1 MLQRGDVDV
10 GEHKRSGGTR
20 GCGGFLE
27 LGIGDGKKGY
37 DGDGIQTVV
46 ALPGGEKLLSRRV
59 AEIKEKGL
67 PLFGIEAA
75 KRFGE
80 RRGTANLKRG
90 RGRFHNGLGDFEPEG
105 QFAQEENLRTS
116 S

>member
-46 ALPGGEKLLSRRV
+46 ELPGGEKLLSRRV

-80 RRGTANLKRG
+80 RRGTANFEGG
-90 RGRFHNGLGDFEPEG
+90 RWRFHNGLGDFEPEG
-105 QFAQEENLRTS
+105 QFAQEEHLRTS
-116 S
+116 G

>member
-1 MLQRGDVDV
+1 VLQRGDVDI

-46 ALPGGEKLLSRRV
+46 EPSGGEKLLSRRV
-59 AEIKEKGL
+59 AEIKEEGL

-80 RRGTANLKRG
+80 RRGTANLKGG
-90 RGRFHNGLGDFEPEG
+90 RWGVHNGLGDLEPEG
-105 QFAQEENLRTS
+105 QFAQEKNLRAS
-116 S
+116 D

>member
-1 MLQRGDVDV
+1 MLQRGDIDI

-37 DGDGIQTVV
+37 DGDGTQTVV
-46 ALPGGEKLLSRRV
+46 ELPGGEKLLSRRV

-67 PLFGIEAA
+67 PL
-75 KRFGE
+75 
-80 RRGTANLKRG
+80 
-90 RGRFHNGLGDFEPEG
+90 
-105 QFAQEENLRTS
+105 LRTFVIDVISHS
-116 S
+116 SHRLEAEDVETLKQAKLSSTYIRQWIVSRQKREG

>member
-1 MLQRGDVDV
+1 MRRLP
-10 GEHKRSGGTR
+10 
-20 GCGGFLE
+20 
-27 LGIGDGKKGY
+27 GIGDRRWEEGLRR
-37 DGDGIQTVV
+37 DGIQTVV

-75 KRFGE
+75 KRFAE

-116 S
+116 G